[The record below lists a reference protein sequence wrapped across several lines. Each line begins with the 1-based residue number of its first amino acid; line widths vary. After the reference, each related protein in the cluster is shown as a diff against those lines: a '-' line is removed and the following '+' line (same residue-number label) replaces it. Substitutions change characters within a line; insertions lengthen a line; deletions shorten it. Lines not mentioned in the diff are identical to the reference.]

1 MRNFPS
7 GGTHYKVSTVT
18 ENPAPAF
25 SATNVFAA
33 NCPSRRVLDHVTSK
47 WGVLVIAALA
57 ESPMRWGGLRRR
69 IEGVS
74 EKMLAQTLRTLEADG
89 FVLREAQL
97 TIPPRVDYSLTPLGR
112 SLAERLI
119 PLVTWVG
126 NNADEIVG
134 AH

>member
-1 MRNFPS
+1 M
-7 GGTHYKVSTVT
+7 T
-18 ENPAPAF
+18 ENPAPAIR
-25 SATNVFAA
+25 ATNVFAA

-47 WGVLVIAALA
+47 WGVLVIVALA
-57 ESPMRWGGLRRR
+57 ESPLRWGGLRRR

-89 FVLREAQL
+89 FVLREAQPM
-97 TIPPRVDYSLTPLGR
+97 IPPRVDYSLTPLGR
-112 SLAERLI
+112 GLADRLI

-126 NNADEIVG
+126 NNADEIIG